1 MLENTKEDSNSSYA
15 KDNLYIYN
23 DKYIEYDDNN
33 FKALNTYQELEK
45 LTKNINY
52 ENDDSRNFITNLAY
66 KHRLNSE
73 TTRVIINPNFAILY
87 DVNQDKVRIAD
98 LLFNTK
104 IVNKNQS
111 IDIEEDV
118 LLQINLALKQI
129 GEDKDIQLVGLDE
142 NQRNMYEKAKSL
154 DSRKRK

>member
-1 MLENTKEDSNSSYA
+1 MKTNGISLESQLSAAFDASENTNEDSNSSYD

-23 DKYIEYDDNN
+23 DKYIEYDDDN

-52 ENDDSRNFITNLAY
+52 KNDDSKNFITNLAY

-104 IVNKNQS
+104 IVNKNQLFFVYLRHNF
-111 IDIEEDV
+111 V
-118 LLQINLALKQI
+118 L
-129 GEDKDIQLVGLDE
+129 
-142 NQRNMYEKAKSL
+142 
-154 DSRKRK
+154 